1 MFHQSTL
8 PSQQEA
14 IDAISQEE
22 SRLKVMRESP
32 LVSSHPVTARNIAIC
47 TGLQPP
53 INTGQ
58 PTGIAWPVLNDMSFS
73 TGQVARY

>member
-1 MFHQSTL
+1 MVKL
-8 PSQQEA
+8 VA
-14 IDAISQEE
+14 IDVPFRAPDMGLMIKGEKSMANV
-22 SRLKVMRESP
+22 LFY
-32 LVSSHPVTARNIAIC
+32 TARNIAIC

-73 TGQVARY
+73 TGQVAQY